1 MLPRWLR
8 ASDQARE
15 HKQPSQRSR
24 SFLPRLE
31 GLEGRDVPASLLAS
45 GLEAPTGSTVGP
57 GGDLYVA
64 EGGAGR
70 IARVDPRTGEV
81 TTFASGLPLSPFVGF
96 GVGAVDVAFLGRT
109 AYVLVTLVGP
119 DVGGDDVVGIYR
131 VDGPDRFTVVAD
143 IGAWSEAN
151 PPATDIFVPTGSQ
164 YAMEPYRGGFLVT
177 DGHHNRVLH
186 VELDGGITE
195 VIAFDNI
202 VPTGLEVRGDTVYMA
217 QAGPVPHVPADG
229 KVVSF
234 RPRSATA
241 REVASGS
248 PLLVDVEFGR
258 GNSLYALSQGD
269 WEGTFEGDPAAP
281 DTGALVRVNRDG
293 TFTTVEDGLD
303 RPSSLEFIGNTAY
316 VVSLSGEVW
325 RIDDVS
331 GPPFGDGRR
340 SVAGLSTLPS
350 SGGADGIRRDTGL
363 GVALGRT
370 AGPGGRQH
378 VTGGAADR
386 GSRLAP
392 ETGGRHEVRQ
402 RFADPDHRHRV
413 GIDVAFIDETASVLD
428 PLGVDTP
435 LRRVRPASLLSTR
448 LDRTPPR

>member
-1 MLPRWLR
+1 
-8 ASDQARE
+8 
-15 HKQPSQRSR
+15 
-24 SFLPRLE
+24 
-31 GLEGRDVPASLLAS
+31 
-45 GLEAPTGSTVGP
+45 
-57 GGDLYVA
+57 
-64 EGGAGR
+64 
-70 IARVDPRTGEV
+70 
-81 TTFASGLPLSPFVGF
+81 
-96 GVGAVDVAFLGRT
+96 
-109 AYVLVTLVGP
+109 
-119 DVGGDDVVGIYR
+119 
-131 VDGPDRFTVVAD
+131 
-143 IGAWSEAN
+143 
-151 PPATDIFVPTGSQ
+151 
-164 YAMEPYRGGFLVT
+164 MEPYRGGFLVT

-202 VPTGLEVRGDTVYMA
+202 VPTGLEVRGNTVYMA

-281 DTGALVRVNRDG
+281 DTGALVRVNRNG

-316 VVSLSGEVW
+316 FVSLSGEVW

-340 SVAGLSTLPS
+340 SVAGLSTPPS
-350 SGGADGIRRDTGL
+350 SAGANGILRVMSET
-363 GVALGRT
+363 
-370 AGPGGRQH
+370 
-378 VTGGAADR
+378 
-386 GSRLAP
+386 LAP
-392 ETGGRHEVRQ
+392 GVRAIPQ
-402 RFADPDHRHRV
+402 
-413 GIDVAFIDETASVLD
+413 
-428 PLGVDTP
+428 
-435 LRRVRPASLLSTR
+435 VRPAREAPRPVVPRPGRWSGLVAMADDQALSGLATDLLRARTR
-448 LDRTPPR
+448 RARHTSAR